1 MKYIQEIEKFIQ
13 VMSKENEVPEFFTD
27 ALLKFNERIEN
38 SSLKKVGII
47 GDSYYSLYVRAY
59 GLMPVLLSGGSYY
72 TGENTGHIFPQISDP
87 IAKSSI
93 GLLLDPELDL
103 LRSLDAVLIVIKND
117 SYKKATAYLKDMG
130 IKVIQ
135 VETNPYLVE
144 KVPFNFYKQQLI
156 VLNEISK
163 LKLGL
168 FNEKIFTY
176 ELKAFES
183 AYEIINSDKW
193 NALSTT
199 AQSLLIYALHA
210 TDNKEEW
217 CDEAEKYLESFEGK
231 EFEQQVLLMGSE
243 ITMPNYKVF
252 QIFNDIGINRFK
264 NECLTLPDYS
274 EIDASSGALSLLGK
288 CLEFQYKNSFSPQT
302 VCAVDK
308 VVFPENTKGI
318 IYYLLKGQ
326 VSEAYQAERMEELAI
341 EQGIPFLCIE
351 TDYTYTDK
359 EQVRI
364 RIEAFYEM
372 LSSLQNNKV
381 RVTSQ
386 GG

>member
-1 MKYIQEIEKFIQ
+1 MKYIQEIEKFIH
-13 VMSKENEVPEFFTD
+13 VMNKENEVPEYFTD
-27 ALLKFNERIEN
+27 GLLNFKDRIEN

-47 GDSYYSLYVRAY
+47 GDNYYSLYVRAY

-87 IAKSSI
+87 VAKSAI

-103 LRSLDAVLIVIKND
+103 LKSLDAVLIVIKND

-135 VETNPYLVE
+135 VEINPYIVE
-144 KVPFNFYKQQLI
+144 KVPFNYYKQQLLVI
-156 VLNEISK
+156 NEISK

-168 FNEKIFTY
+168 FNEKTFKS
-176 ELKAFES
+176 ELKVFES
-183 AYEIINSDKW
+183 AYEIINSNKW
-193 NALSTT
+193 KSLSTMV
-199 AQSLLIYALHA
+199 QNLLIYSLHT
-210 TDNKEEW
+210 TDDKDEW
-217 CDEAEKYLESFEGK
+217 CNEAEVYLEKFEEK
-231 EFEQQVLLMGSE
+231 ELGPQILLMGSE
-243 ITMPNYKVF
+243 VALPNYKVY
-252 QIFNDIGINRFK
+252 QIFNDIGIKEFK
-264 NECLTLPDYS
+264 NECLILPDYS
-274 EIDASSGALSLLGK
+274 EIDVNSGALNLLGK
-288 CLEFQYKNSFSPQT
+288 CLAFQYKNSFSPQT
-302 VCAVDK
+302 VCAVDR

-364 RIEAFYEM
+364 RVEAFYEM
-372 LSSLQNNKV
+372 LSSSLNNKANV
-381 RVTSQ
+381 ER
-386 GG
+386 